1 MFRSYLREEEGKKGK
16 KERISKTRGSNKRI
30 KNRIIRNN
38 YLKLYEFFLY
48 PYVINREMVS
58 LYFSKREEG
67 EGKRDQRVWKESHSE
82 ISSLNIP

>member
-1 MFRSYLREEEGKKGK
+1 MNFFYMF
-16 KERISKTRGSNKRI
+16 
-30 KNRIIRNN
+30 
-38 YLKLYEFFLY
+38 